1 MCGDPSVIKIMHRNT
16 SQEEPERINL
26 EGRASVIIIK
36 LQLCAEQRSEWKVGA
51 QPTRRAGV
59 VIKESCLRIG
69 RARTAHMERYLK

>member
-36 LQLCAEQRSEWKVGA
+36 LQLIAE
-51 QPTRRAGV
+51 
-59 VIKESCLRIG
+59 
-69 RARTAHMERYLK
+69 